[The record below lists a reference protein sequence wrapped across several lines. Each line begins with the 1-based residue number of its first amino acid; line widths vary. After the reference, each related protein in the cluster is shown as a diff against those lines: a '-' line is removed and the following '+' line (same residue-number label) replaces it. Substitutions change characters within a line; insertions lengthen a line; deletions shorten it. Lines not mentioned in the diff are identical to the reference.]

1 MFPLPHPAM
10 IPILHMNWLIIKGL
24 HFIFTNRRCAPAS
37 WTFVVFCWAV
47 NSPSLSRPKDP
58 LWLCLS
64 FGSCVHSF
72 GSGRQVQLHGLS
84 LPEYERGKHGV
95 HRLVGLARSTWTS
108 ANPCRCLAC
117 TSWQSGGVFPVYKA
131 NASRQGATGEKG
143 LLANWDPVLL
153 WHNSWQ
159 HCSDTAKLRICG
171 WKKSWHKGK
180 LHPGIIRN

>member
-47 NSPSLSRPKDP
+47 SSPSLSRPKDP

-95 HRLVGLARSTWTS
+95 HRLLGLARSTWTS

-117 TSWQSGGVFPVYKA
+117 TSWQSGGVFPLYKA
-131 NASRQGATGEKG
+131 NTSRQGATGEK
-143 LLANWDPVLL
+143 A
-153 WHNSWQ
+153 SWLTGTQ
-159 HCSDTAKLRICG
+159 FCSGTTPGNTALTLQSSG
-171 WKKSWHKGK
+171 SVAEKKSWHKGK